1 LNKDEFKTILK
12 KDKDIID
19 KEIKT
24 FFKKDNLLEEA
35 VFYSIDGGK
44 RIRPVLFLE
53 SLKMLS
59 GDTSDKDI
67 ISFASSIEM
76 IHAYS
81 LIHDDM
87 PCMDDDDYRRGKETV
102 HKKFGEDIALL
113 AGDFLLNTAFE
124 NILRLANK
132 DKKFL
137 KAGYYISKSS
147 GKDGMIKGQF
157 NDIYKPKSYK
167 LDYILDVYKN
177 KTGRLFMASIVSAAY
192 VQDIDEKSLKKLEN
206 FALYLGLAFQIQD
219 DLLDYDEKSDEINI
233 LKIFSKEDSK
243 AYLKE
248 INEKAKAEIADFKN
262 NEFFIYLI
270 DYLSN
275 RTI

>member
-1 LNKDEFKTILK
+1 MNKDEFKTILK

-132 DKKFL
+132 DEKFL
-137 KAGYYISKSS
+137 KAAYYISKSS

-157 NDIYKPKSYK
+157 KDIYKPKPYE
-167 LDYILDVYKN
+167 LDYLLDVYIN
-177 KTGRLFMASIVSAAY
+177 KTSRLFMASIVSAAY
-192 VQDIDEKSLKKLEN
+192 VQNLDEKSLEKLEK
-206 FALYLGLAFQIQD
+206 FALNLGLAFQIQD
-219 DLLDYDEKSDEINI
+219 DLLDFDEKSDEINI
-233 LKIFSKEDSK
+233 LKIFSTEESL
-243 AYLKE
+243 AYLNE
-248 INEKAKAEIADFKN
+248 INEKAKKEIADFKN
-262 NEFFIYLI
+262 NEFFVYLI

>member
-1 LNKDEFKTILK
+1 MNKDEFKTILK

>member
-1 LNKDEFKTILK
+1 MNKDEFKAILK
-12 KDKDIID
+12 IDKDIID

-44 RIRPVLFLE
+44 RIRPILFLE

-59 GDTSDKDI
+59 DEDFDQDL

-102 HKKFGEDIALL
+102 HKKFGQDIALL
-113 AGDFLLNTAFE
+113 AGDYLLNTAFE
-124 NILRLANK
+124 NILRLVNK
-132 DKKFL
+132 DEKFL
-137 KAGYYISKSS
+137 KAAYYISKSS

-248 INEKAKAEIADFKN
+248 INEKAKAEIADFKY

>member
-1 LNKDEFKTILK
+1 MNKDEFKTILK

-132 DKKFL
+132 DEKFL

-157 NDIYKPKSYK
+157 KDIYKPKPYE
-167 LDYILDVYKN
+167 LDYLLDVYIN
-177 KTGRLFMASIVSAAY
+177 KTSRLFMASIVSAAY
-192 VQDIDEKSLKKLEN
+192 VQNLDEKSLEKLEK
-206 FALYLGLAFQIQD
+206 FALNLGLAFQIQD
-219 DLLDYDEKSDEINI
+219 DLLDFDEKSDEINI
-233 LKIFSKEDSK
+233 LKIFSTEESL
-243 AYLKE
+243 AYLNE
-248 INEKAKAEIADFKN
+248 INEKAKKEIADFKN
-262 NEFFIYLI
+262 NEFFVYLI